1 MESLGKQFTE
11 WIMKAGINETYAQLL
26 QHVAILTLFILL
38 AWLAD
43 FLTRKILVNNF
54 TRYARKTKAQW
65 DDILLD
71 RKVFTRLSHLVPG
84 LVIYFYTTL
93 NLDPYEQL
101 TTLLHN
107 GVYIYIIMVSLLTID
122 ALLNALH
129 DIYLTLPVAKDR
141 PIKGYIQ
148 SVKIIFYFIGI
159 ILILSILLDRSP
171 KVLLTGLGAVAAVLL
186 LVFRDTILG
195 FVSSIQ
201 LSANQM
207 VKPGDWISMPSRNA
221 DGIVQEITLNTVKVQ
236 NWDKT
241 ITTLPTYSLISESFQ
256 NWKGMEQAKGRRI
269 ARSLYI
275 DLKSVHFCS
284 QDELQKMKNIKLIRE
299 YLNQKEK
306 EIEAFNTAQG
316 IEENDRV
323 SRRSLTNVG
332 IFRHYIMTY
341 LGHHPKIQ
349 PNQLPYITMVRHLQP
364 TEKGLPLQIYA
375 FSKETS
381 WAKYEELQADIFDH
395 ILAVAPEFGIRLFQN
410 PSSEDFRHF
419 LTHTTTDN
427 SL

>member
-1 MESLGKQFTE
+1 MKSLGTQFTE
-11 WIMKAGINETYAQLL
+11 WIMKAGISEDYAQLL
-26 QHVAILTLFILL
+26 QHLTLLILFILL

-43 FLTRKILVNNF
+43 FVTRKTLVNSF

-65 DDILLD
+65 DDILLE
-71 RKVFTRLSHLVPG
+71 RKVFTRLSHLAPG

-93 NLDPYEQL
+93 NLESYEQL
-101 TTLLHN
+101 TSLLHY
-107 GVYIYIIMVSLLTID
+107 GVYIYITLVSLLTID

-141 PIKGYIQ
+141 PIKGYVQ
-148 SVKIIFYFIGI
+148 SVKIVFYFIGI
-159 ILILSILLDRSP
+159 ILMLSILLDKSP
-171 KVLLTGLGAVAAVLL
+171 KTLLAGLGAVAAVLL

-207 VKPGDWISMPSRNA
+207 VKPGDWISMPARNA

-256 NWKGMEQAKGRRI
+256 NWKGMEEAKGRRI

-275 DLKSVHFCS
+275 DIKSVHFCT
-284 QDELQKMKNIKLIRE
+284 QEELTKMKQIKLIRE
-299 YLNQKEK
+299 YLTQKEK
-306 EIEAFNTAQG
+306 EIEASNIAQG

-323 SRRSLTNVG
+323 SRRSLTNLG
-332 IFRHYIMTY
+332 IFRNYIMIY
-341 LGHHPKIQ
+341 LEHHPKVQ
-349 PNQLPYITMVRHLQP
+349 PNRLPYITMVRHLQP
-364 TEKGLPLQIYA
+364 TEKGLPMQIYA

-381 WAKYEELQADIFDH
+381 WANYEELQADIFDH
-395 ILAVAPEFGIRLFQN
+395 IFAVAPEFGIRLFQN

-419 LTHTTTDN
+419 LTRTATDN

>member
-1 MESLGKQFTE
+1 METLGQSLTK
-11 WIMKAGINETYAQLL
+11 WIIKAGISETYAQLL
-26 QHVAILTLFILL
+26 QHLILLMLFIIL

-43 FLTRKILVNNF
+43 FLTRKLLVNSF
-54 TRYARKTKAQW
+54 SRFAKKSKAIW
-65 DDILLD
+65 DDILLE
-71 RKVFTRLSHLVPG
+71 RKVLSRLSHLAPA

-93 NLDPYEQL
+93 NLSEYHQL
-101 TTLLHN
+101 TSVLHT
-107 GVYIYIIMVSLLTID
+107 GVYIYIILIGLLTVD

-129 DIYLTLPVAKDR
+129 DIYLTLPVANDR
-141 PIKGYIQ
+141 PIKGYVQ

-159 ILILSILLDRSP
+159 ILILSILLGKSP
-171 KVLLTGLGAVAAVLL
+171 TVLLTSLGAIAAVLL

-207 VKPGDWISMPSRNA
+207 VKPGDWISMPGRNT

-241 ITTLPTYSLISESFQ
+241 ISTLPTYALVSESFQ

-275 DLKSVHFCS
+275 DLKSVHFCK
-284 QDELQKMKNIKLIRE
+284 QDELEKMKHIKLIKD
-299 YLNQKEK
+299 YIIQKEK
-306 EIEAFNTAQG
+306 EIDEFNTSQG
-316 IEENDRV
+316 IEESDRV
-323 SRRSLTNVG
+323 SRRSLTNLG
-332 IFRHYIMTY
+332 IFRQYIMTY
-341 LGHHPKIQ
+341 LDKHPKIH
-349 PNQLPYITMVRHLQP
+349 PNQLPYITLVRHLQP

-381 WAKYEELQADIFDH
+381 WGKYEVLQADIFDH
-395 ILAVAPEFGIRLFQN
+395 IFAVAPEFGIRLFQN
-410 PSSEDFRHF
+410 PSSDDFRSF
-419 LTHTTTDN
+419 LTHAATDN